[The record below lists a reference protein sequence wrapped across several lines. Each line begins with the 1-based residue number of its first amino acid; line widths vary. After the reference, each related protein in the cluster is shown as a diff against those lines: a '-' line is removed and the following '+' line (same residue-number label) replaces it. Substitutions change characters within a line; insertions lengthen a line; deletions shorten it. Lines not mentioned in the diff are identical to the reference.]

1 AEPQLAALTGPGRA
15 IVVPGD
21 VLNIES
27 LQEARQTVIREFERI
42 DCLVN
47 GAGGNH
53 PQATTRPD
61 LSFFDI
67 PEEALRFV
75 FDLNLLGT
83 IFPSQVFGK
92 LMAERG
98 EGVILNVS
106 SMSAFR
112 PLTRVLT
119 YSAAK
124 AGVN

>member
-47 GAGGNH
+47 AAGGNH
-53 PQATTRPD
+53 PQATTSPD
-61 LSFFDI
+61 LSFFDL

-83 IFPSQVFGK
+83 IIPSQIFGRH
-92 LMAERG
+92 MAEQG
-98 EGVILNVS
+98 VGVILNVS
-106 SMSAFR
+106 SMSAYR
-112 PLTRVLT
+112 RITRVLIS
-119 YSAAK
+119 SAAK
-124 AGVN
+124 AGV